1 MADMEGDLSNALSAS
16 LSSLMSG
23 VDKALSALGRFN
35 VTLINVSEEFIRTG
49 KVEQSTLS
57 YARSWF

>member
-23 VDKALSALGRFN
+23 VDLGVRGMGRFN